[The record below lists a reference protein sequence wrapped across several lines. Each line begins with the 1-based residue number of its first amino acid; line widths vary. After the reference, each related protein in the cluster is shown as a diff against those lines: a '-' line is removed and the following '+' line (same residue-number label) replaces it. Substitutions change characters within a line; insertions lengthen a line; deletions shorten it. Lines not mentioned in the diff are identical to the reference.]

1 MNLQELKKSLGQL
14 EEVTFVLPNGG
25 HVPPHFHATE
35 VGKSSK
41 HYADCGGTVRKEE
54 VVTFQLWS
62 ANDYD
67 HRIQPQKILDIIG
80 IAEETLG
87 LENLEVE
94 VEYQSDTI
102 GRYGLSHEE
111 GRFVL
116 IPSQT
121 DCLAKDKCGIPEEP
135 ESIPLASSTGCS
147 PDSGCC

>member
-1 MNLQELKKSLGQL
+1 MNLQELKQSLSQL

-25 HVPPHFHATE
+25 HVPPHFHVTE

-41 HYADCGGTVRKEE
+41 HYVDCGGTVRTEE

-80 IAEETLG
+80 IAEKTIG

-94 VEYQSDTI
+94 VEYQSETI
-102 GRYGLSHEE
+102 GRYGLSDEE
-111 GRFVL
+111 GRLVL
-116 IPSQT
+116 IPTQT
-121 DCLAKDKCGIPEEP
+121 DCLAKDKCGIPEQSQ
-135 ESIPLASSTGCS
+135 SIPVASPSSCD